1 MAKETGSPY
10 RTWAL
15 EICDPREWVSG
26 GGAFEH
32 LSDAEARAFFER
44 FMADHD
50 ARMRALSGVLDAMGE
65 DGADPLERLDAVES
79 VLRALVGRRLPRR
92 WPVPVE
98 VVGCSPRHSLVLDAG
113 VFLSRSLIAAFPT
126 LEWRLETDAS
136 LGDWH
141 KPVLAGFRDGLTLN
155 PIVTAWVVAN
165 SRRNPLRLR
174 DEFAEWSALVDPTS
188 PSPPPDARRDLVVVL
203 DKVDWQLE
211 GDYPNGL
218 SEQQAYVP
226 VGLLL
231 WWLAERGY
239 ATAELRDAGE
249 QAAAGEVSA
258 AGLYVAID
266 GVLTSRH
273 IVEEVVPFVQ
283 AQLQDRYWTDLEEL
297 FPDIATVFGIPDK
310 DSTRHLVA
318 EQLDR
323 RLADWNRPA

>member
-1 MAKETGSPY
+1 MMAKETGSSY

-15 EICDPREWVSG
+15 EICDPREWARPAG
-26 GGAFEH
+26 RFEH

-50 ARMRALSGVLDAMGE
+50 ARMRALSGVLEAMGE
-65 DGADPLERLDAVES
+65 DVADPFERLDAVES
-79 VLRALVGRRLPRR
+79 VLRELVGRRLPRR

-113 VFLSRSLIAAFPT
+113 VFLARSLIAALPT

-136 LGDWH
+136 DYDFH
-141 KPVLAGFRDGLTLN
+141 KPLVAGFRDGLTLN
-155 PIVTAWVVAN
+155 PIVSAWVAAT
-165 SRRNPLRLR
+165 RRRDPLRLR
-174 DEFAEWSALVDPTS
+174 DVFTEWSALVDPTS
-188 PSPPPDARRDLVVVL
+188 PTPQPDARRDLVVL

-231 WWLAERGY
+231 WWLTERGY
-239 ATAELRDAGE
+239 ATAELRDAGK

-266 GVLTSRH
+266 GVLTSGH
-273 IVEEVVPFVQ
+273 ILEEVVPFVQ
-283 AQLQDRYWTDLEEL
+283 AHLQDGYWTDLEEL
-297 FPDIATVFGIPDK
+297 FPDITTVFDIPDQ
-310 DSTRHLVA
+310 DATRRLVA